1 MSTRVAKRQSVM
13 RKEPKQARS
22 RVTVE
27 AIVEAGARILAEEGW
42 AGFTTNRIADVAGV
56 SIGSLYQYFPDKLA
70 LVDAIRH
77 RHLNDSMEVMR
88 RVRADGISPEQ
99 FATQL
104 VAAVVAIHSIH
115 PGLHRVLLDEAPTF
129 KNIGTLI
136 ATLSVNISPTT
147 PRRSPRFESARRTRP
162 IMLRVV

>member
-1 MSTRVAKRQSVM
+1 M

-42 AGFTTNRIADVAGV
+42 AGFTTNRIAEVAGV

-104 VAAVVAIHSIH
+104 VAAVVAIHTSIQAFIASYWTK
-115 PGLHRVLLDEAPTF
+115 PPPS
-129 KNIGTLI
+129 KNIGTLT

-147 PRRSPRFESARRTRP
+147 PRRSPRFESARRTRQ
-162 IMLRVV
+162 IMFRVV

>member
-1 MSTRVAKRQSVM
+1 M

-42 AGFTTNRIADVAGV
+42 AGFTTNRIAEVAGV

-77 RHLNDSMEVMR
+77 RHLSDSMEVMR

-129 KNIGTLI
+129 EKY
-136 ATLSVNISPTT
+136 
-147 PRRSPRFESARRTRP
+147 
-162 IMLRVV
+162 